1 MRNCAWLAAALF
13 LCSCNPFRRSKPA
26 TPPPPPPPRP
36 VSQPTQTTSETIPPP
51 PALELPPTL
60 PPAVEPDQLP
70 RPPAPAPGKK
80 RRPSRKS
87 APAAAPQEPPAAPRQ
102 VDQAPQLRPVLTP
115 EEQKQ
120 LNQVIDA
127 RLARAR
133 AALARGYRDAATARQ
148 VATFIAQSEEARKTD
163 LLRAAAL
170 AERAALL
177 AEQLR

>member
-1 MRNCAWLAAALF
+1 MRRCAWLATALI

-26 TPPPPPPPRP
+26 TPPPAPPPKP
-36 VSQPTQTTSETIPPP
+36 VSQPAQATPETIPPP
-51 PALELPPTL
+51 PPLETPSTL
-60 PPAVEPDQLP
+60 PPVQEPNQFP
-70 RPPAPAPGKK
+70 APPVRPPAKK

-87 APAAAPQEPPAAPRQ
+87 APAAAPQQAPPASTQ
-102 VDQAPQLRPVLTP
+102 LDHAPQLRPVLTA

-120 LNQVIDA
+120 LNQTIDA
-127 RLARAR
+127 LLARAR

-148 VATFIAQSEEARKTD
+148 VATFIAQCEEARKTD
-163 LLRAAAL
+163 LIRAATL